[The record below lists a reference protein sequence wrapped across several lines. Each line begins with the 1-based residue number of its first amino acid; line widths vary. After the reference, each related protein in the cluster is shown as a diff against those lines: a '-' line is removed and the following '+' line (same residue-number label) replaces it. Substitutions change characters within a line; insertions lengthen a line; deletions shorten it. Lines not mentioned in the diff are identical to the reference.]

1 MKLMTQLLTAV
12 VLFASTAVDAQINT
26 PKPSPGASVTQ
37 TVGLVDITVVYSR
50 PGMKDRAIFG
60 ELVPFDKIWRT
71 GANKATMIA
80 FEEPVQ
86 FAGKEVPAGKYSMFS
101 IPGKQEWTII
111 INKNTE
117 LWGAGDYKEEEDVAR
132 IKVKSMKVD
141 ATYESFTIDFSNFSS
156 TGAHLNLMWEN
167 TMVAIPLTV
176 DTESKVMAQIKAQL
190 IDVTPGDDVK
200 DGTYM
205 AAGRYYA
212 DNGKDQ
218 KQALAW
224 MEKAIEMKP
233 EAFWYSHYKA
243 QLQADMGDKKVA
255 LKTAMASL
263 ELAKKSERGDFGY
276 IARNEKLIAKLKG

>member
-12 VLFASTAVDAQINT
+12 MLFSATAVVAQIDT
-26 PKPSPGASVTQ
+26 PKPSPGATVTQ
-37 TVGLVDITVVYSR
+37 TVGLVDISVVYSR

-71 GANKATMIA
+71 GANKATMIK
-80 FEEPVQ
+80 FDETVE
-86 FAGKEVPAGKYSMFS
+86 FAGKAVPAGSYSLFT
-101 IPGKQEWTII
+101 IPSKGEWTII

-132 IKVKSMKVD
+132 VQVKAMKM
-141 ATYESFTIDFSNFSS
+141 ASTCESFTIDFSNFSS
-156 TGAHLNLMWEN
+156 NGAHLNLMWEN

-190 IDVTPGDDVK
+190 VDAAPDADIK

-212 DNGKDQ
+212 DNGKD
-218 KQALAW
+218 KAQALAW

-233 EAFWYSHYKA
+233 EAFWYIHYKA
-243 QLQADMGDKKVA
+243 ELQAAMGKTKEA
-255 LKTAMASL
+255 IKTAEKSL
-263 ELAKKSERGDFGY
+263 ELAKASERGDFGY